1 MSVFVMNNLYLSTAV
16 KVADKMQ
23 KEVTLKRNEIDSL
36 KTKMRWYED
45 KLDSLSRVGHWSQL
59 DVYYQC
65 LNVCKGVKDLIAK
78 IIKFSALNLK
88 VPFSFPI

>member
-1 MSVFVMNNLYLSTAV
+1 MTGFVMNYLCLSTAV

-45 KLDSLSRVGHWSQL
+45 KLDSLSRVGHWS
-59 DVYYQC
+59 
-65 LNVCKGVKDLIAK
+65 
-78 IIKFSALNLK
+78 
-88 VPFSFPI
+88 

>member
-1 MSVFVMNNLYLSTAV
+1 MTILFINLYIAV

-45 KLDSLSRVGHWSQL
+45 KLDSLSRVSLLTLSLLSRVGL
-59 DVYYQC
+59 
-65 LNVCKGVKDLIAK
+65 
-78 IIKFSALNLK
+78 
-88 VPFSFPI
+88 

>member
-1 MSVFVMNNLYLSTAV
+1 MTILFINLYIAV

-45 KLDSLSRVGHWSQL
+45 KLDSLSRVSLLTLSLLFRVGL
-59 DVYYQC
+59 
-65 LNVCKGVKDLIAK
+65 
-78 IIKFSALNLK
+78 
-88 VPFSFPI
+88 

>member
-1 MSVFVMNNLYLSTAV
+1 MSVFVMNYLYLSTAV

-45 KLDSLSRVGHWSQL
+45 KLDSLSRVGHCSSRRFL
-59 DVYYQC
+59 
-65 LNVCKGVKDLIAK
+65 
-78 IIKFSALNLK
+78 
-88 VPFSFPI
+88 

>member
-1 MSVFVMNNLYLSTAV
+1 MTILFINLYIAV

-45 KLDSLSRVGHWSQL
+45 KLDSLSRVSLLTLSLLSRIGL
-59 DVYYQC
+59 
-65 LNVCKGVKDLIAK
+65 
-78 IIKFSALNLK
+78 
-88 VPFSFPI
+88 

>member
-1 MSVFVMNNLYLSTAV
+1 MTIFFINLYIAV

-45 KLDSLSRVGHWSQL
+45 KLDSLSRVSLLTLSLLSRVGL
-59 DVYYQC
+59 
-65 LNVCKGVKDLIAK
+65 
-78 IIKFSALNLK
+78 
-88 VPFSFPI
+88 